1 MRVAE
6 RPSGVIEA
14 PAVASSLGMGFQAA
28 PRLRL
33 SRASFPRPFGFDLG
47 PRWSVAAGAP
57 VCWVYGI
64 VPEHD
69 VVRRRPAA
77 IGTTIVDSGVTLA
90 RLRRAPIARCLT
102 WRGAFDDPRS
112 GAVPRMIFV
121 TSRAAH
127 THFDFRKC
135 MKYHRVGVEARG
147 NWLPR
152 GRTENEDVAFD
163 SVFG

>member
-1 MRVAE
+1 
-6 RPSGVIEA
+6 
-14 PAVASSLGMGFQAA
+14 MGFYA
-28 PRLRL
+28 PPSSRLPPGRV
-33 SRASFPRPFGFDLG
+33 SRGRSVLIWVRVG
-47 PRWSVAAGAP
+47 RWPPAHRCAG
-57 VCWVYGI
+57 VYGI

-77 IGTTIVDSGVTLA
+77 IGATIVDSGVTLA
-90 RLRRAPIARCLT
+90 RLRRALIARCLT

-135 MKYHRVGVEARG
+135 TKYHRVGVEARG